1 MSEKSLDDLAREA
14 ERRSPY
20 PPGPEIRYHTLS
32 PTKAYPFID
41 TRKIESHVP
50 ISCCLLT
57 DSTGRNHCDHPP
69 YEFKPQPWRT
79 RLRWNVERIFTKT
92 RARIGFAIAG
102 YDPRDEY
109 Y

>member
-1 MSEKSLDDLAREA
+1 MTDPIRHHTAATGPTHPVFIEA
-14 ERRSPY
+14 
-20 PPGPEIRYHTLS
+20 
-32 PTKAYPFID
+32 
-41 TRKIESHVP
+41 RKIESHVP
-50 ISCCLLT
+50 VSCCLLT
-57 DSTGRNHCDHPP
+57 DYTGQNHCDHGPLITP
-69 YEFKPQPWRT
+69 RQSWRT